1 MIQIFILMHS
11 IAEPINTLSYQKRR
25 TRASN
30 MKPCTWFSPKNCL
43 EALEGCNHAG
53 QHTRHEF
60 VSLAN
65 LDKFIANL
73 RVKWGQKIVA
83 QNWKLLFSTFLYF
96 QPLLAVVVEF
106 MTIFEALNS
115 FFGSAF

>member
-1 MIQIFILMHS
+1 MRGY
-11 IAEPINTLSYQKRR
+11 AT
-25 TRASN
+25 T
-30 MKPCTWFSPKNCL
+30 
-43 EALEGCNHAG
+43 
-53 QHTRHEF
+53 HEF

-73 RVKWGQKIVA
+73 RVKWGQKIA
-83 QNWKLLFSTFLYF
+83 QNWKLLLLFSTFLYF

-115 FFGSAF
+115 FLGSAF

>member
-73 RVKWGQKIVA
+73 RVKWG
-83 QNWKLLFSTFLYF
+83 
-96 QPLLAVVVEF
+96 
-106 MTIFEALNS
+106 
-115 FFGSAF
+115 